1 METSKRFL
9 YFSYFIAIILIILTV
24 IATFMQIDCTNLVI
38 ITSSWIGECA
48 AYSGFYLWKSKNEN
62 RSKYAQRFIQ
72 KESIKALIK
81 EYGLDSTIRILEIVL
96 RD

>member
-1 METSKRFL
+1 METSKRML
-9 YFSYFIAIILIILTV
+9 YISYFIAILLIIITV
-24 IATFMQIDCTNLVI
+24 IATFAQIDCTNLVVL
-38 ITSSWIGECA
+38 TSAWIGECA

-62 RSKYAQRFIQ
+62 RSKYAQKFIQ
-72 KESIKALIK
+72 KEAIKALIK